1 MERGK
6 RGSASICGRL
16 AAKRVYLTIKITT
29 DLTSPFYSKERWK
42 KENGTKLLSYKLVDS
57 KKQIPF
63 TPNYRYPGQSRKEE
77 GVHKT

>member
-1 MERGK
+1 MGSYNRIERRVCTKEKVSVFTMERGK

-57 KKQIPF
+57 KK
-63 TPNYRYPGQSRKEE
+63 
-77 GVHKT
+77 